1 MCVESLNAVQA
12 LLCYSRM
19 LWCYRRCFSHKSK
32 AQHHKAAVKKINSIL
47 SRASAMLQMMLQ
59 CYMHIHKHI
68 SFHFFYVDQHG
79 EES

>member
-1 MCVESLNAVQA
+1 MQCKHSYAIAECCGVLDT
-12 LLCYSRM
+12 
-19 LWCYRRCFSHKSK
+19 FSHKSK
-32 AQHHKAAVKKINSIL
+32 AQHHKAAVKKINSVL